1 MAMCRIT
8 WLNNIN
14 IPTNTG
20 WWTLMEELYYYIREV
35 GMKETICD
43 DTFKSADLV
52 KFSTGVRDLILQEI
66 PPHQYTTSVSI
77 LNPLVVLLVT
87 AQQTIQ
93 LVANLG
99 EIKCL
104 RTRLS
109 IRTAEGAEVFPI
121 TKTRKPTQ

>member
-77 LNPLVVLLVT
+77 LNPLVVFLVT
-87 AQQTIQ
+87 AEQTIQ

-99 EIKCL
+99 EIKYL

>member
-1 MAMCRIT
+1 MAMCIIT

-20 WWTLMEELYYYIREV
+20 WWTLMEELYYYTREV

-77 LNPLVVLLVT
+77 LNPLVVFLVT
-87 AQQTIQ
+87 AEQTIQ

-99 EIKCL
+99 EIKYL